1 MTFKL
6 SIGKSL
12 QRGTPAPSNN
22 AGTDLVRQF
31 RARMREEAEAAKA
44 NPKQR
49 SDFLPIRPTRV
60 PR

>member
-6 SIGKSL
+6 SIGKYL
-12 QRGTPAPSNN
+12 QRGTVAPSSN

-44 NPKQR
+44 GPKNR
-49 SDFLPIRPTRV
+49 SDFLPIRPTRI